1 VDRFE
6 AMVAFMATVDR
17 GGFSAAARHLGRS
30 PASITRAIAFLE
42 QRTGAQL
49 LRRTTRSMKLTDA
62 GHRYLAACR
71 RILGDL
77 AAAERVAEEELALRG
92 VLTVTAPAMFGR
104 LYVRPLVDAF
114 LDAHRD
120 VQVRFLLLDRIVNL
134 VDEGVDVA
142 VRIGHLPDS
151 GLVAVKA
158 GQVERIAC
166 ASPSYLARRGS
177 PRVPSDLAA
186 HDCIAFSQVTA
197 TDVWT
202 FGAGAGKGRARQ
214 VKVRPRLV
222 VNSTETA
229 IASALEGRGVT
240 RVLSYQIERE
250 LRDGRLVRLL
260 AAYEPDPLPVHLVH
274 PAADVPAAKARAFVD
289 IAVPELREVL
299 ERIAALPIRSPAPR
313 RQ

>member
-6 AMVAFMATVDR
+6 AMVAFVATVDR
-17 GGFSAAARHLGRS
+17 GGFAAAARHLGRS
-30 PASITRAIAFLE
+30 AASITRAIAFLE
-42 QRTGAQL
+42 LRTGSQL
-49 LRRTTRSMKLTDA
+49 LRRTTRAMKLTEA

-71 RILGDL
+71 RIVADL
-77 AAAERVAEEELALRG
+77 AAAEQMAGEELAPRG
-92 VLTVTAPAMFGR
+92 VLTVTAPSMFGR
-104 LYVRPLVDAF
+104 LHVRPLVDAF

-120 VQVRFLLLDRIVNL
+120 VQVRLLLLDRIVNL

-142 VRIGHLPDS
+142 IRLAHLPDS
-151 GLVAVKA
+151 SLVAVKT

-166 ASPSYLARRGS
+166 ASPSYLARRRA

-186 HDCIAFSQVTA
+186 HDCIAFSQVIA
-197 TDVWT
+197 TDTWT

-222 VNSTETA
+222 VTSSEAA
-229 IASALEGRGVT
+229 IASALEGHGVT

-260 AAYEPDPLPVHLVH
+260 AAYEPDPIPVHVVH
-274 PAADVPAAKARAFVD
+274 PAADVPAAKVRAFVD
-289 IAVPELREVL
+289 IAVPKLRAVL
-299 ERIAALPIRSPAPR
+299 ERIAALPMRSPAR
-313 RQ
+313 